1 MNSFKRVSLVA
12 ALTVVPAL
20 ASAQA
25 PAPAAPDYTLTA
37 NVTLASEYLYRGIA
51 QTAGKPAI
59 QGGFDFAHKSGFYA
73 GNWNSNISWLS
84 DANPGLTA
92 PIEMDFYGGW
102 KTTLGDIGLDF
113 GGLYYYYPTSNT
125 PPNFNDAD
133 TFEAYVG
140 ASWGPV
146 SLKFSWAFTDLFGLV
161 DSDGSYY
168 VDGTVNYP
176 IGDTGFSVLAHVG
189 YQGVSTGANTATCLN
204 GSKDYDYVDW
214 KLGGSYALDGWT
226 FGAFYSDT
234 NAEAACFTNPSGR
247 DLGKGRFLAT
257 IGRSF

>member
-1 MNSFKRVSLVA
+1 MKFVTRASLAATMA
-12 ALTVVPAL
+12 ALPLL

-25 PAPAAPDYTLTA
+25 KPEPEYTLTA
-37 NVTLASEYLYRGIA
+37 NITLASEYLYRGIA

-59 QGGFDFAHKSGFYA
+59 QGGFDFAHQSGFYL

-113 GGLYYYYPTSNT
+113 GGLYYYYPVSNK
-125 PPNFNDAD
+125 PSGYNSAD
-133 TFEAYVG
+133 TFEAYIG
-140 ASWGPV
+140 ATWGPAT
-146 SLKFSWAFTDLFGLV
+146 LKFSYAFTDLFGLV

-168 VDGTVNYP
+168 IDGTVNYP
-176 IGDTGFSVLAHVG
+176 IGETGFSVLAHLG
-189 YQGVSTGANTATCLN
+189 YQDVSTGSKTATCLN
-204 GSKDYDYVDW
+204 DTKDYSYLDW
-214 KLGGSYALDGWT
+214 KLGGSYTLAGWT
-226 FGAFYSDT
+226 FGAYYSDT
-234 NAEAACFTNPSGR
+234 DAETACFTNPQGR